1 MLGAAVSGMC
11 PDRKEIAQ
19 PPRPARPRKPPA
31 GSGVGRDAAGSAG
44 GRSLPRARTR
54 PPAAP
59 RSGGPP
65 VCLSLTTHSFDPLV
79 CDLLWHV
86 MEAHDPLLL
95 GAQCSLN
102 TTKNFTLVFSLS
114 QPLNCD

>member
-44 GRSLPRARTR
+44 GPQSTAGPG

-102 TTKNFTLVFSLS
+102 TTKDSTLVFS
-114 QPLNCD
+114 